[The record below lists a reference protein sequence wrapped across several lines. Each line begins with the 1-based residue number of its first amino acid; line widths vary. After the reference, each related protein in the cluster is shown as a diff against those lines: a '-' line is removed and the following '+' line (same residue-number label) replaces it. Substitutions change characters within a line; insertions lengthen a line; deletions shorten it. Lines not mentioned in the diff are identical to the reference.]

1 MVGSNF
7 IHIMRCG
14 VSDYEAAYEDLFVRN
29 LRRYASISKA
39 IKRRIETV
47 LADPYTGNKAL
58 GDISGRL
65 NLTGC
70 RSIRIDR
77 NFRIVFVICEECRKI
92 RECEFCFC
100 DDLPDKTVVFL
111 TVGPHDKA
119 YAIK

>member
-1 MVGSNF
+1 
-7 IHIMRCG
+7 MRSG

-39 IKRRIETV
+39 IKLRTEKV
-47 LADPYTGNKAL
+47 LEDPYTGTEAL

-77 NFRIVFVICEECRKI
+77 NFRIIFVVCEECRNI
-92 RECEFCFC
+92 SECEYCFC

>member
-1 MVGSNF
+1 M
-7 IHIMRCG
+7 
-14 VSDYEAAYEDLFVRN
+14 SDYEAAYEDLFVRN
-29 LRRYASISKA
+29 LRRYASIRKA
-39 IKRRIETV
+39 IKRRAKKV
-47 LADPYTGNKAL
+47 LEDPYTGTEAL

-65 NLTGC
+65 NLIGC

-77 NFRIVFVICEECRKI
+77 NFRIVFVVCEECRHI
-92 RECEFCFC
+92 PECAYCFC